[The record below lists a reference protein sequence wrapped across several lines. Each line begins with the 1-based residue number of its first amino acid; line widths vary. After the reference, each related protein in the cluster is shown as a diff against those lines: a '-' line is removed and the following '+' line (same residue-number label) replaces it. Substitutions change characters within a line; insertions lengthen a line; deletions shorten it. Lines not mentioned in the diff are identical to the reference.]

1 MKQSLQLRLGQQI
14 TMTPQLQQAI
24 RLLQLS
30 TLDLQMEIQQ
40 ALESNM
46 MLEEGE
52 EALEVEISDEQKN
65 KEAAGEGEATT
76 DTTKEVQLEK
86 NENLPEELD
95 TDSSWEDTYGQDYS
109 DFGHSDYPTGDSE
122 YRDIAVHSS
131 PAPTLY
137 DHLIWQLD
145 LTPFS
150 DTDRA
155 IALTIIDGIDADG
168 YLKSSLEDIL
178 ISVNS
183 GEKEE
188 DEELVLLEE
197 VETVLRRLQH
207 FDPVGVGA
215 RDLGECLLLQ
225 LTELDKTTPWLKE
238 AQLLVKEHLSLLA
251 VHDYTQLLKRMKM
264 NRQDLQEVVELIQS
278 LHPRPGAIIES
289 HQAAYVIPDVFVKKI
304 KGRWQVDL
312 NPEVTPNLRVN
323 QQYASL
329 ISRTSKREDVSS
341 LKNHLQEARWF
352 IKSVQSRHE
361 TLLKVARCIVKRQ
374 SAFLDYG
381 EEAMKPLVLHDI
393 ASELEMHESTISR
406 VTTQKF
412 IHTHRGIFELKYF
425 FSSHVSTSSGGECS
439 STAIRALIRKLIAAE
454 NRGKPLSDSKIANLL
469 SDRGINVARRTVA
482 KYREAMVIPPSNE
495 RKRLG

>member
-52 EALEVEISDEQKN
+52 ETHEVELSEEQK
-65 KEAAGEGEATT
+65 KEASGESETST
-76 DTTKEVQLEK
+76 EVQLEK
-86 NENLPEELD
+86 TENLPEELD

-178 ISVNS
+178 LSVNS

-188 DEELVLLEE
+188 DEEHVLLEE

-207 FDPVGVGA
+207 FDPIGVGA

-225 LTELDKTTPWLKE
+225 LAELDKTTPWLKE

-264 NRQDLQEVVELIQS
+264 NRQDLQEVVALIQS
-278 LHPRPGAIIES
+278 LHPM
-289 HQAAYVIPDVFVKKI
+289 
-304 KGRWQVDL
+304 
-312 NPEVTPNLRVN
+312 
-323 QQYASL
+323 SL
-329 ISRTSKREDVSS
+329 IHS
-341 LKNHLQEARWF
+341 
-352 IKSVQSRHE
+352 
-361 TLLKVARCIVKRQ
+361 
-374 SAFLDYG
+374 
-381 EEAMKPLVLHDI
+381 
-393 ASELEMHESTISR
+393 
-406 VTTQKF
+406 
-412 IHTHRGIFELKYF
+412 
-425 FSSHVSTSSGGECS
+425 
-439 STAIRALIRKLIAAE
+439 
-454 NRGKPLSDSKIANLL
+454 
-469 SDRGINVARRTVA
+469 
-482 KYREAMVIPPSNE
+482 
-495 RKRLG
+495 